1 MGETKIVVLL
11 LSSLVLVVEV
21 LELVLVPIISV
32 LEVFYIGLP
41 LRDLP
46 LESVDLFVE
55 LLHLSD
61 VVAVAEGS

>member
-55 LLHLSD
+55 LLHLGD